1 MNEVWHMQLRH
12 WATWVCLLACAG
24 AVGCTKSEAARFT
37 LNREGKDLGELDE
50 TQRQAL
56 GHVSTALVAAFGTPD
71 QPYVFPEAGLDL
83 HKIEIASGPFA
94 SDQMGKQR
102 GLYRQHCAHCHGVT
116 GDGAGPTALFL
127 NPYPRDYR
135 RGLFKFKSTERAARP
150 TTADLKRVLLDGVA
164 GTAMPSFALLP
175 EDEIDALVEYVKYLA
190 IRGET
195 EQFLYEFMVN
205 EGEGSPPTREFI
217 VEQLAPVAEAWQ
229 QAESQVVA
237 VPEKPPVDVAA
248 GKKLFLGPVAQCS
261 KCHGPTGLGDGGE
274 ESFDDWNKD
283 KKLENAH
290 LFTLPRQALLPRN
303 LRLGIY
309 RGGRRP
315 VDLYRRIHAGINGA
329 PMPSAPQ
336 GEQGLKP
343 EDIWHIVDYVRSLPY
358 ESESGSTAAGSGQ
371 HAALNRPVN

>member
-1 MNEVWHMQLRH
+1 M
-12 WATWVCLLACAG
+12 LLAGG
-24 AVGCTKSEAARFT
+24 AVGCGKSDSARFV
-37 LNREGKDLGELDE
+37 LNREGKDLNALEPE
-50 TQRQAL
+50 QRAAL
-56 GHVSTALVAAFGTPD
+56 NHMTTALVAAFGTPD
-71 QPYVFPEAGLDL
+71 KPYVLPESGLDL

-94 SDQMGKQR
+94 SDEQGKQR

-175 EDEIDALVEYVKYLA
+175 AEEVDALVEYVKYLA

-195 EQFLYEFMVN
+195 EQFLYAMMVE
-205 EGEGSPPTREFI
+205 EGEGNPPTREFI
-217 VEQLAPVAEAWQ
+217 LEQLTPVAEAWQ
-229 QAESQVVA
+229 QAESQVIA
-237 VPEKPPVDVAA
+237 VPEKPAVDVAA
-248 GKKLFLGPVAQCS
+248 GKKLFLGPVAQCA
-261 KCHGPTGLGDGGE
+261 KCHGPSGLGDGGE

-283 KKLENAH
+283 KKLETAH
-290 LFTLPRQALLPRN
+290 LFTLPKQTLLPRN

-315 VDLYRRIHAGINGA
+315 VDLYRRIFAGINGA

-358 ESESGSTAAGSGQ
+358 ESDPSAAPAPGAAQ
-371 HAALNRPVN
+371 HAALGHVAP

>member
-1 MNEVWHMQLRH
+1 MV
-12 WATWVCLLACAG
+12 LLLFC
-24 AVGCTKSEAARFT
+24 AVGCTKSDAARFV
-37 LNREGKDLGELDE
+37 LNREGKDFDALDND
-50 TQRQAL
+50 QQKAL
-56 GHVSTALVAAFGTPD
+56 GHLSTALTAAFGTPD
-71 QPYVFPEAGLDL
+71 EPYVFPESGLDL
-83 HKIEIASGPFA
+83 HKIEIASGKFA

-135 RGLFKFKSTERAARP
+135 RGLFKFKSTERSARP
-150 TTADLKRVLLDGVA
+150 ATADLKRVIMEGVA

-175 EDEIDALVEYVKYLA
+175 AEEVDALVEYVKYLA

-195 EQFLYEFMVN
+195 EQFLYAMMVE

-217 VEQLAPVAEAWQ
+217 LEQLTPVAEAWQ
-229 QAESQVVA
+229 QAESQVIA
-237 VPEKPPVDVAA
+237 VPEKPAVDVAA

-283 KKLENAH
+283 KKVENVH
-290 LFTLPRQALLPRN
+290 LFTLPKQALSPRN

-315 VDLYRRIHAGINGA
+315 VDLYRRIYAGINGA

-358 ESESGSTAAGSGQ
+358 EGEAAAAPSPGQ
-371 HAALNRPVN
+371 HASFAPGAN